1 MTDIGFVIA
10 GWGVILGGLAAYAIT
25 LVRRLQS
32 AGDASLRVRR
42 AADAVDTVEP
52 PPPGAPE

>member
-10 GWGVILGGLAAYAIT
+10 GWAVILGGLAAYAIT

-32 AGDASLRVRR
+32 ARDASLRIRH
-42 AADAVDTVEP
+42 AADAVEP
-52 PPPGAPE
+52 PQPGARG